1 MNYVWDEQK
10 NEINFNRHNIDFA
23 DAHRIFLTPVLT
35 ALDDRFEY
43 GEDRWAGLGLL
54 DERVVKVIF
63 TEPDEETRRIISVR
77 KALHHER
84 KQYERF
90 LQNQLGAS

>member
-10 NEINFNRHNIDFA
+10 NEINLSRHNIDFA

-35 ALDDRFEY
+35 ALDDRYEY

-54 DERVVKVIF
+54 DERIVKVIF

-77 KALHHER
+77 KALQHER
-84 KQYERF
+84 NQYERF